1 MQKRVLVSSITVLA
15 VAVGAIGA
23 LSAQQGGRND
33 ANRGGGNAGFRPP
46 PLLMQTD
53 AFPDGGIVPEKYAGK
68 PGVGGGVHP
77 GFKFVN
83 APENTVS
90 YAIILHDM
98 DVAINGNTPDIVHW
112 LVWNIPA
119 SAGGIPEGKLPPGS
133 VQGLVAR
140 QNAYYGPAA
149 PAGPR
154 YHHYAF
160 ELYALDAKLDLP
172 PTAGRDDLLKAMA
185 GKVTAKAVYVG
196 RYRIESSSTQ

>member
-1 MQKRVLVSSITVLA
+1 
-15 VAVGAIGA
+15 
-23 LSAQQGGRND
+23 
-33 ANRGGGNAGFRPP
+33 
-46 PLLMQTD
+46 
-53 AFPDGGIVPEKYAGK
+53 
-68 PGVGGGVHP
+68 
-77 GFKFVN
+77 
-83 APENTVS
+83 
-90 YAIILHDM
+90 
-98 DVAINGNTPDIVHW
+98 
-112 LVWNIPA
+112 
-119 SAGGIPEGKLPPGS
+119 

-196 RYRIESSSTQ
+196 RYRIEGSSTQ

>member
-1 MQKRVLVSSITVLA
+1 
-15 VAVGAIGA
+15 
-23 LSAQQGGRND
+23 
-33 ANRGGGNAGFRPP
+33 
-46 PLLMQTD
+46 
-53 AFPDGGIVPEKYAGK
+53 
-68 PGVGGGVHP
+68 
-77 GFKFVN
+77 
-83 APENTVS
+83 
-90 YAIILHDM
+90 M

-196 RYRIESSSTQ
+196 RYRIEGSSTQ